1 MHKTRI
7 RTELTIEVPRVRDRL
22 LARPWASRVTVRRP
36 SPVAA
41 NGDIEDELLGQEV
54 AEDVALRVREE
65 RGGRAPA
72 GRVGLLVLDVLRD
85 IAAVEEPDG
94 DALALERVGEDAA
107 GLHVE
112 EVAEGV
118 VTLLLVRTPGIVAV
132 RGLALC
138 AGYARDGL
146 CGAVEQA
153 AWPAVEGDLIL
164 DILVDALWADV
175 EIADQSL
182 ALSRDCMMDDRETHQ

>member
-7 RTELTIEVPRVRDRL
+7 RTELTIEVLRVRDRL

-118 VTLLLVRTPGIVAV
+118 VALLLVRTPGIVAV

-182 ALSRDCMMDDRETHQ
+182 SPSRDCMMDDRETHQ